1 MEACLRACLG
11 LGIIRLVQS
20 YGQERLCFDRHNLPA
35 QDELVSETSDV
46 GGRGAAG
53 QPELEK
59 DAGACSGGRGESYG
73 GDIHASGV
81 VEKRHESECSC

>member
-46 GGRGAAG
+46 GGGAQQVSPSLRKTRRPAVA
-53 QPELEK
+53 
-59 DAGACSGGRGESYG
+59 D
-73 GDIHASGV
+73 
-81 VEKRHESECSC
+81 VEIPTAAISMRQA